1 MKKRKRSST
10 GEAVLNPVAVSSLRV
25 AVERLRESGMSS
37 SEAAAEVV
45 RQNIYE
51 WIDTER
57 DGETIA
63 LRLRIVKP

>member
-10 GEAVLNPVAVSSLRV
+10 GETVLNPVAVSSLRV